1 MEGIRCDMETL
12 LYYVW
17 TSIRALRLGGR
28 ILDRNACAAAWCK
41 IQIQALL
48 ERLSSNLQVVSS
60 RSCFPPMTCIGFDKE
75 MKMKCCCPSSDAT
88 GGRAMWRMWN
98 FNYWRLETLTAH
110 CSAYLSHAS
119 GAAPAITTIDA
130 SSAQGDTVT
139 IKINLQCLLLI
150 WASEPERI
158 ES

>member
-1 MEGIRCDMETL
+1 MLLPVLRCD
-12 LYYVW
+12 
-17 TSIRALRLGGR
+17 RR
-28 ILDRNACAAAWCK
+28 
-41 IQIQALL
+41 
-48 ERLSSNLQVVSS
+48 
-60 RSCFPPMTCIGFDKE
+60 
-75 MKMKCCCPSSDAT
+75 T
-88 GGRAMWRMWN
+88 GN
-98 FNYWRLETLTAH
+98 VTNVKFNYWRLETLTAH

>member
-75 MKMKCCCPSSDAT
+75 MMLPVLRCDRRT
-88 GGRAMWRMWN
+88 GNVTNAK